1 MRGARLKALAVV
13 HHRLHPEGGDGA
25 RELFLLRLSPRQN
38 GHRKAGLCKL
48 FIDGEHL
55 HRLLHRLLFGGVD
68 GVALLP
74 EEFARAEEGTGGL
87 LPTHDVRPLV
97 HEDGKIAV
105 RLDPLAVH
113 RADDGLRSR
122 ADAEGL
128 CKLFPARVRDNGD
141 FGRKA
146 FDVLR
151 LLRHERHGDKERE
164 VSVFM
169 PRLLEALVELFL
181 DVFPDGVSVR
191 ADDHRALDG
200 AVVDEL
206 GL

>member
-1 MRGARLKALAVV
+1 MPKVATAPANFSFSV
-13 HHRLHPEGGDGA
+13 
-25 RELFLLRLSPRQN
+25 FLPVSSRQD

-55 HRLLHRLLFGGVD
+55 HRLFHRLLFGGVD
-68 GVALLP
+68 GVTLLP
-74 EEFARAEEGTGGL
+74 EELARAEEGTGGL
-87 LPTHDVRPLV
+87 LPAHDVRPLV

-122 ADAEGL
+122 AERL
-128 CKLFPARVRDNGD
+128 CKLFSARVRDDGD

-146 FDVLR
+146 FDVLC
-151 LLRHERHGDKERE
+151 LLRHEGHGDEERE
-164 VSVFM
+164 VSVLM
-169 PRLLEALVELFL
+169 PRLLEALVELLL
-181 DVFPDGVSVR
+181 DIFPDGVPVR